1 MKIKSILI
9 LGMLMLFCT
18 PGKST
23 HLMGGEI
30 VAQQINGFQY
40 QILMTV
46 YRDTAGIPMQTT
58 AQFYITDSAGSNV
71 TTLTTPYDSVLS
83 GNTLPMYPYG
93 VEVYFFIDTV
103 TFSNSG
109 TYTIGWSNCC
119 RNGAIQNIST
129 PLSQSMFLQTEVTVF
144 DTTSNSTPW
153 FLVPAS
159 IFLPANTPWQYNP
172 LPFDPDGDSLYWS
185 LSQPLNALNTACPG
199 YTLPPGTVS
208 NPMTINPITGTIT
221 WTATMV
227 GNFVTSVL
235 VEEYRDGH
243 KIGEIRRDMQFIVV
257 QTSVVGPIWNAG
269 NLPVDSLGN
278 VYVNLIQNS
287 SFSLSVSGYSPSG
300 STLYADA
307 FGEPFFTNPNPAQ
320 WTCTGSGTNDSIQGT
335 ISWAPSSAQ
344 TRSTPYILALRLTD
358 GFLAQDL
365 SIIFQV
371 SASVGLEEET
381 IHYVTYPNPATEGII
396 ITPSPSKAMIYNM
409 TGEQWE
415 LHKQNEHWD
424 ISHLPPGAYIL
435 QAFNDNGI
443 PEGTTRMIIQ

>member
-1 MKIKSILI
+1 MKTIRLLALAVMLLFSIT
-9 LGMLMLFCT
+9 GN
-18 PGKST
+18 ST

-30 VAQQINGFQY
+30 VAQQISGYQY
-40 QILMTV
+40 RLVMTV
-46 YRDTAGIPMQTT
+46 YRDTAGVPMQTT
-58 AQFYITDSAGSNV
+58 AQFNITDSAGSYV
-71 TTLTTPYDSVLS
+71 ATLTTPYDSVLS

-93 VEVYFFIDTV
+93 VEVYFFIDTI
-103 TFSNSG
+103 TFASSG
-109 TYTIGWSNCC
+109 TYTIGWSSCC
-119 RNGAIQNIST
+119 RNGAIQNISN
-129 PLSQSMFLQTEVTVF
+129 PLSQSMFLQTELTVF

-159 IFLPANTPWQYNP
+159 IFLPSNTPWQYNP

-235 VEEYRDGH
+235 VEEYRGGQ

-257 QTSVVGPIWNAG
+257 QTSVIGPIWNAG
-269 NLPVDSLGN
+269 NLPVDGLGN

-287 SFSLSVSGYSPSG
+287 SFSLSVSGYSPNG
-300 STLYADA
+300 SLLYADA
-307 FGEPFFTNPNPAQ
+307 FGEPFFTSPNPAQ
-320 WTCTGSGTNDSIQGT
+320 WACSGSGTNDSIQGN
-335 ISWAPSSAQ
+335 ILWAPSSAQ

-371 SASVGLEEET
+371 SSGIDVKENEIQYL
-381 IHYVTYPNPATEGII
+381 TYPNPAVNGVTIM
-396 ITPSPSKAMIYNM
+396 PCPYRAFLYNVK
-409 TGEQWE
+409 GQQWE
-415 LHKQNEHWD
+415 LHRTDERWNVNK
-424 ISHLPPGAYIL
+424 IPKGSYVLRT
-435 QAFNDNGI
+435 FNAEGI
-443 PEGTTRMIIQ
+443 PTGTTRLMIQ

>member
-1 MKIKSILI
+1 MKTIRLLALAVMLLFSIT
-9 LGMLMLFCT
+9 GN
-18 PGKST
+18 ST

-30 VAQQINGFQY
+30 VAQQISGYQY
-40 QILMTV
+40 RLVMTV
-46 YRDTAGIPMQTT
+46 YRDTAGVPMQTT
-58 AQFYITDSAGSNV
+58 AQFNITDSAGSYV
-71 TTLTTPYDSVLS
+71 ATLTTPYDSVLS

-93 VEVYFFIDTV
+93 VEVYFFIDTI
-103 TFSNSG
+103 TFASSG
-109 TYTIGWSNCC
+109 TYTIGWSSCC
-119 RNGAIQNIST
+119 RNGAIQNISN
-129 PLSQSMFLQTEVTVF
+129 PLSQSMFLQTELTVF

-159 IFLPANTPWQYNP
+159 IFLPSNTPWQYNP

-235 VEEYRDGH
+235 VEEYRGGQ

-257 QTSVVGPIWNAG
+257 QTSVIGPIWNAG
-269 NLPVDSLGN
+269 NLPVDGLGN

-287 SFSLSVSGYSPSG
+287 SFSLSVSGYSPNG
-300 STLYADA
+300 SLLYADA
-307 FGEPFFTNPNPAQ
+307 FGEPFFTSPNPAQ
-320 WTCTGSGTNDSIQGT
+320 WACSGSGTNDSIQGN
-335 ISWAPSSAQ
+335 ILWAPSSAQ

-371 SASVGLEEET
+371 SSGIDVKENEIQYL
-381 IHYVTYPNPATEGII
+381 TYPNPAVNGVTIM
-396 ITPSPSKAMIYNM
+396 PCPYRAFLYNVK
-409 TGEQWE
+409 GQQWE
-415 LHKQNEHWD
+415 LHRTDERWNLNTIPKGPYV
-424 ISHLPPGAYIL
+424 LRT
-435 QAFNDNGI
+435 FNAEGI
-443 PEGTTRMIIQ
+443 TTGTTRLMIQ